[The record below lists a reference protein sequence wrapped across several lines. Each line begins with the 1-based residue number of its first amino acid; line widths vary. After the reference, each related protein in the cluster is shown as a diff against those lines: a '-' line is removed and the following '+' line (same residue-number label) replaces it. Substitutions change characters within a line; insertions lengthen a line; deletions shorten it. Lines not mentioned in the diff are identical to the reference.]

1 MPYDVALI
9 IGGWINKVVVP
20 QWQFSL
26 TAAHKNPQQLKES
39 KSIIRQYLFF
49 VITSKKQIPLSLFPF
64 GLEYLPSRAGRK
76 TKNVLRLTSGVSDK

>member
-1 MPYDVALI
+1 MESSLQARLMPYDVALI

-49 VITSKKQIPLSLFPF
+49 VITSKKQIPQFIPIW
-64 GLEYLPSRAGRK
+64 
-76 TKNVLRLTSGVSDK
+76 LRVSAK